1 MRGVVFHGTGDVR
14 VESIDDARLEDDQDI
29 LVQTKLCG
37 ICGSDLHVYHNEAS
51 DIGIGGGKTTF
62 CIGHEAVGEVVEIGK
77 GVVDLAVGDQVMLTA
92 MTGCGACRWCL
103 MGESKRCKRGFKVY
117 GFGGDLGGCQ
127 AEAVRVPAGDFNAA
141 RIPDGVSAEQAI
153 LLTDNL
159 ATAYGALVGA
169 EVRTGKS
176 VAVVG
181 LGPIG
186 LMAVELALVM
196 GASVVYAID
205 PVPERRGWAEKLGA
219 IPLSGDDM
227 TGQILEMTH
236 GAMVDCVIEAVGR
249 DAAMTT
255 AMSLVGIQG
264 FVSALGVNTSMNF
277 RIPFKAFAEGVT
289 VRGNFITEV
298 HKFWPTL
305 VPMLQ
310 QKRIRPEQFITE
322 RVSLDQGAE
331 AYAKF
336 DRREGG
342 TLKAVLIP

>member
-1 MRGVVFHGTGDVR
+1 MRGIMFHGAGDVR
-14 VESIDDARLEDDQDI
+14 VENIDDAQISEDQDI

-37 ICGSDLHVYHNEAS
+37 ICGSDLHVYHNEAT
-51 DIGIGGGKTTF
+51 DIGIGGGKDTF
-62 CIGHEAVGEVVEIGK
+62 CIGHEAVGEVVEVGK
-77 GVVDLAVGDQVMLTA
+77 GVVDLAVGDQVMLAA

-103 MGESKRCKRGFKVY
+103 LGESKRCKRGFKVF
-117 GFGGDLGGCQ
+117 GFGGELGGCQ
-127 AEAVRVPAGDFNAA
+127 AEAIRVPAGDFNAA

-159 ATAYGALVGA
+159 ATAYGALLGA
-169 EVRTGKS
+169 EVRAGKS

-205 PVPERRGWAEKLGA
+205 PVAERRAWAKKLGA
-219 IPLSGDDM
+219 IPVDGTDLAE
-227 TGQILEMTH
+227 QIRDATQGSMI
-236 GAMVDCVIEAVGR
+236 DCVIEAVGR
-249 DAAMTT
+249 DAAMAT
-255 AMSLVGIQG
+255 ALSLVGVQG
-264 FVSALGVNTSMNF
+264 FVSALGVNTTMDF

>member
-1 MRGVVFHGTGDVR
+1 MRGIVFHGTGDVR
-14 VESIDDARLEDDQDI
+14 VENIDDAQIADDHDI

-51 DIGIGGGKTTF
+51 DIGIGGGKDTF
-62 CIGHEAVGEVVEIGK
+62 CIGHEAVGEVVEVGK
-77 GVVDLAVGDQVMLTA
+77 GVVDLAVGDQVMLAA

-103 MGESKRCKRGFKVY
+103 LGESKRCKRGFKVY
-117 GFGGDLGGCQ
+117 GFGGELGGCQ
-127 AEAVRVPAGDFNAA
+127 AEAIRVPAGDFNAA
-141 RIPDGVSAEQAI
+141 RIPDGVSNEQAI

-159 ATAYGALVGA
+159 ATAYGALLGA
-169 EVRTGKS
+169 EVRAGKS

-205 PVPERRGWAEKLGA
+205 PVAERKAWAEKLGA
-219 IPLSGDDM
+219 IPVDGTDVAE
-227 TGQILEMTH
+227 QIREATQGL
-236 GAMVDCVIEAVGR
+236 MVDCVIEAVGR

-255 AMSLVGIQG
+255 AISLVGVQG
-264 FVSALGVNTSMNF
+264 FVSALGVNTSMDF

-289 VRGNFITEV
+289 IRGNFITEV
-298 HKFWPTL
+298 HKFWPAL

-322 RVSLDQGAE
+322 RVSLDKGPE

-342 TLKAVLIP
+342 TLKALLLP

>member
-1 MRGVVFHGTGDVR
+1 MRGIVFHGTGDVR
-14 VESIDDARLEDDQDI
+14 CENIDDAQIADDHDI

-51 DIGIGGGKTTF
+51 DIGIGGGKDTF
-62 CIGHEAVGEVVEIGK
+62 CIGHEAVGEVVEVGK
-77 GVVDLAVGDQVMLTA
+77 GVVDLAVGDQVMLAA

-103 MGESKRCKRGFKVY
+103 LGESKRCKRGFKVY
-117 GFGGDLGGCQ
+117 GFGGELGGCQ
-127 AEAVRVPAGDFNAA
+127 AEAIRVPAGDFNAA
-141 RIPDGVSAEQAI
+141 RIPDGVSNEQAI

-159 ATAYGALVGA
+159 ATAYGALLGA
-169 EVRTGKS
+169 EVRAGKS

-196 GASVVYAID
+196 GASVAYAID
-205 PVPERRGWAEKLGA
+205 PVAERKAWAEKLGA
-219 IPLSGDDM
+219 IPVDGTDVAE
-227 TGQILEMTH
+227 QIREATQGL
-236 GAMVDCVIEAVGR
+236 MVDCVIEAVGR

-255 AMSLVGIQG
+255 AISLVGVQG
-264 FVSALGVNTSMNF
+264 FVSALGVNTSMDF

-289 VRGNFITEV
+289 IRGNFITEV
-298 HKFWPTL
+298 HKFWPAL

-322 RVSLDQGAE
+322 RVSLDKGPE

-342 TLKAVLIP
+342 TLKALLLP

>member
-1 MRGVVFHGTGDVR
+1 MRGIVFHGTGDVR
-14 VESIDDARLEDDQDI
+14 VENIDDAQIADDHDI

-51 DIGIGGGKTTF
+51 DIGIGGGKDTF
-62 CIGHEAVGEVVEIGK
+62 CIGHEAVGEVVEVGK
-77 GVVDLAVGDQVMLTA
+77 GVVDLAVGDQVMLAA

-103 MGESKRCKRGFKVY
+103 LGESKRCKRGFKVY
-117 GFGGDLGGCQ
+117 GFGGELGGCQ
-127 AEAVRVPAGDFNAA
+127 AEAIRVPAGDFNAA
-141 RIPDGVSAEQAI
+141 RIPNGVSDEQAI

-159 ATAYGALVGA
+159 ATAYGALLGA
-169 EVRTGKS
+169 EVRAGKS

-205 PVPERRGWAEKLGA
+205 PVAERKAWAEKLGA
-219 IPLSGDDM
+219 IPVDGTDVAE
-227 TGQILEMTH
+227 QIREATQGL
-236 GAMVDCVIEAVGR
+236 MVDCVIEAVGR

-255 AMSLVGIQG
+255 AISLVGVQG
-264 FVSALGVNTSMNF
+264 FVSALGVNTSMDF

-289 VRGNFITEV
+289 IRGNFITEV
-298 HKFWPTL
+298 HKFWPAL

-322 RVSLDQGAE
+322 RVSLDKGPE

-342 TLKAVLIP
+342 TLKALLLP